1 MANDYST
8 IEQAFSLGKGQ
19 DGALEWLKNTNQT
32 VAVFLIFGIKLEG
45 TITHNDQFSILLTD
59 THGHQQLVYKAKI
72 STVAQVGA
80 NQRPANSSPRDK
92 STNFKRSAKPQ
103 TERKPN

>member
-19 DGALEWLKNTNQT
+19 DGALEWLKDTNQT
-32 VAVFLIFGIKLEG
+32 VAVFLISGIKLEG
-45 TITHNDQFSILLTD
+45 TITHND
-59 THGHQQLVYKAKI
+59 HGHQQLVYKAKI
-72 STVAQVGA
+72 STVAQLGA
-80 NQRPANSSPRDK
+80 NQRLAHSSPRDK

>member
-19 DGALEWLKNTNQT
+19 DGALEWLKDTNQT
-32 VAVFLIFGIKLEG
+32 VAVFLISGIKLEG

-72 STVAQVGA
+72 STVAQLGA
-80 NQRPANSSPRDK
+80 NQRLAHSSPRDK

>member
-19 DGALEWLKNTNQT
+19 DGALEWFKNTNQT
-32 VAVFLIFGIKLEG
+32 VAVFLISGIKLEG
-45 TITHNDQFSILLTD
+45 TITHNDRFSILLTD

-80 NQRPANSSPRDK
+80 NQRPANSSPHDK

>member
-32 VAVFLIFGIKLEG
+32 VAVFF
-45 TITHNDQFSILLTD
+45 D
-59 THGHQQLVYKAKI
+59 
-72 STVAQVGA
+72 
-80 NQRPANSSPRDK
+80 
-92 STNFKRSAKPQ
+92 
-103 TERKPN
+103 

>member
-1 MANDYST
+1 MVKKHQPNSCR
-8 IEQAFSLGKGQ
+8 
-19 DGALEWLKNTNQT
+19 
-32 VAVFLIFGIKLEG
+32 FLISGIKLEG